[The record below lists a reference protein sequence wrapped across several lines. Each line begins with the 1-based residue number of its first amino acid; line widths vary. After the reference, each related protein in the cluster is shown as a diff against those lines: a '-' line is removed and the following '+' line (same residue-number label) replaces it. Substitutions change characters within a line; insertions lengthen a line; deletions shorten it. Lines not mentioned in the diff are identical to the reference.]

1 MSSTD
6 HPVPGPDEAGG
17 EPEPDPAASPSRARV
32 AAHGWL
38 PWTAGAVLAA
48 SQLLV
53 LLLAPGQWRTLGAV
67 GLAVVTLAGVGGA
80 VFGSEGERDGGGASG
95 GGRGDDG
102 YE

>member
-6 HPVPGPDEAGG
+6 RPVPGPDEAGG
-17 EPEPDPAASPSRARV
+17 EPDPAASPSRARV

-38 PWTAGAVLAA
+38 PWAAGVVLAG

-80 VFGSEGERDGGGASG
+80 VFGSEGERDGYGASG
-95 GGRGDDG
+95 DGRSDNG
-102 YE
+102 YG